1 MLNEEDDQG
10 VEELLDGSQLM
21 FDQNLEIGGYPSSD
35 CTYTNEDNLPL
46 KWMIQRL
53 IIPTSS
59 KGKEKVIEDTPRRR
73 PSSRAVTQKIMG
85 DAMKSNK

>member
-35 CTYTNEDNLPL
+35 STYTNEDNRPL
-46 KWMIQRL
+46 KWMIQR
-53 IIPTSS
+53 
-59 KGKEKVIEDTPRRR
+59 
-73 PSSRAVTQKIMG
+73 
-85 DAMKSNK
+85 